1 MIDDSVPAAEPAGPE
16 RTCLHPPPGGA
27 AIGETVAALAF
38 GGALMAVLQCAS
50 TTLAGNDSYY
60 HVKMALLLPEIGLPH
75 QFPWLHWTI
84 FRDRL
89 VSHHV
94 GFQMLLYPFVAGAQ
108 RLGFEPAIG
117 AKVAVCA
124 FFAVAVSLYAALLYI
139 RRRPMRLLWLVLLTA
154 APWHFW
160 LRASYV
166 RAPVVAL
173 SLLLIGLWIVLRGR
187 VWMMALLGFVFVHIY
202 GGAMVFPLIAG
213 GYLLAAWIT
222 GHERRRA
229 VWMTIA
235 AVGGLVAG
243 LVLNPYFPENLR
255 FFYTQIFRTG
265 LAAPSEVGSEWKPY
279 DTWFYFKTHLVLLI
293 VLAVALIRRL
303 HSGRPLDVRGLG
315 ILVAAGLF
323 AALTLKAR
331 RFVEYEPV
339 LMLLAAAELWPRAE
353 ADADAAAPQPSRP
366 WMRGAVW
373 LLVASFGV
381 LNLRITRTRIHAG
394 HDVPAYRAAMT
405 WLAAHS
411 PAGSI
416 VFTDDW
422 DNFPVCFYFDHHN
435 RYIVGLDPVF
445 TKQRWPVLW
454 ERYKRITQA
463 RVPSTLPDS
472 MASGDDARV
481 TLDDIA
487 TRFEARY
494 VLVAADH
501 PPLYRK
507 LREAS
512 DRFRLAYP
520 PQVAGKGQPAVA
532 IFEVLR

>member
-1 MIDDSVPAAEPAGPE
+1 MTDNSAPLPESTGPE
-16 RTCLHPPPGGA
+16 RPCLHPPPGGA
-27 AIGETVAALAF
+27 AISETIAALAF
-38 GGALMAVLQCAS
+38 GCALMGVLQSAS
-50 TTLAGNDSYY
+50 ATLAGNDSYY
-60 HVKMALLLPEIGLPH
+60 HVKMALLLPEIGLPK
-75 QFPWLHWTI
+75 QFGWLHWTI
-84 FRDRL
+84 FRDHF

-94 GFQMLLYPFVAGAQ
+94 GFQVLLYPFVATA
-108 RLGFEPAIG
+108 RALGFEPALG

-124 FFAVAVSLYAALLYI
+124 LFAVSVGLYALLLQI

-173 SLLLIGLWIVLRGR
+173 SLLLLGIWIVLRGR
-187 VWMMALLGFVFVHIY
+187 AWMMALLGFVFVHIY
-202 GGAMVFPLIAG
+202 GGAVVFPLIAG

-222 GHERRRA
+222 HDERGRA
-229 VWMTIA
+229 WRMTLA
-235 AVGGLVAG
+235 AAGGLLAG
-243 LVLNPYFPENLR
+243 FVLNPYFPGNVR
-255 FFYTQIFRTG
+255 FFYTQIFQTG

-293 VLAVALIRRL
+293 VLAVALVRRL
-303 HSGRPLDVRGLG
+303 HNGRPLDVRGLG
-315 ILVAAGLF
+315 VLVAAGLF
-323 AALTLKAR
+323 VLLTLKAR

-339 LMLLAAAELWPRAE
+339 LMLLAAAELWPHPQT
-353 ADADAAAPQPSRP
+353 AAAARFRRRWPA
-366 WMRGAVW
+366 GVALV
-373 LLVASFGV
+373 LVAAFGV
-381 LNLRITRTRIHAG
+381 VNLRITRTRIHAG
-394 HDVPAYRAAMT
+394 HDVPAYRDAMR
-405 WLAAHS
+405 WLVRYS

-422 DNFPVCFYFDHHN
+422 DNFPVCFYFNHHN

-454 ERYKRITQA
+454 ERYKRITRAQ
-463 RVPSTLPDS
+463 VPSTLPKS
-472 MASGDDARV
+472 MAGGDEARV

-507 LREAS
+507 LRASS
-512 DRFRLAYP
+512 DRFRLVYP
-520 PQVAGKGQPAVA
+520 PHFAGKGQPAVA